1 MRKALPFDA
10 LLLLGGLLPLVS
22 CISYEP
28 AYSAK
33 AIEARVV
40 DTATGQ
46 PLDGV
51 IVVAHWELSAGS
63 ISARSRLV
71 QLKILETVT
80 DQNGRLFFA
89 AWGPEASPAPFAYIE
104 YNDPGILLFKSG
116 YQPRVVANHVRSEP
130 RWGALRHSD
139 WDGHTIALTRAS
151 AHPDEYLG
159 HFRTL
164 NEQLRSIVED
174 ARACDWRKIPRMLR
188 AVHAER
194 LSLARRGIRGSSSG
208 IESVDRYLINNAS
221 KFLREGGPACGSPMD
236 FLESG
241 AK

>member
-1 MRKALPFDA
+1 VIDA
-10 LLLLGGLLPLVS
+10 
-22 CISYEP
+22 
-28 AYSAK
+28 
-33 AIEARVV
+33 
-40 DTATGQ
+40 ATGQ

-80 DQNGRLFFA
+80 DQNGRFFFA
-89 AWGPEASPAPFAYIE
+89 AWGPEANPAPFGYIE

-116 YQPRVVANHVRSEP
+116 YQPRVVTNHIRSEP
-130 RWGALRHSD
+130 RAGALRHSD
-139 WDGHTIALTRAS
+139 WDGATVTLTRAS
-151 AHPDEYLG
+151 PHAAEYLR

-164 NEQLRSIVED
+164 NEELRSIVED

-194 LSLARRGIRGSSSG
+194 LSMASRGIRGSSAG
-208 IESVDRYLINNAS
+208 IESVDLYLINNDS
-221 KFLREGGPACGSPMD
+221 KFLREGGPACGSPRD
-236 FLESG
+236 FLEGG